1 MNRVLRYFAVAFFI
15 VAVAAAAY
23 SFYTGRRDAAILSK
37 ELENTIPY
45 QKLYDALLTARTAEL
60 VSEGT
65 ALKPDIMLVDERGDT
80 VALGELNDSID
91 VFFCYYR
98 THCSSCIDRHLT
110 FISENLKKA
119 PLKVAILSDFSS
131 AKDMSVVKNLNSLIC
146 PVYKMV
152 GRLGIPVDSLEVPYF
167 FSVES
172 GRNGLYARNVFV
184 PVLEAPSLPEVFL
197 NALNGRKIR

>member
-1 MNRVLRYFAVAFFI
+1 MNRILRYFVVVFFI
-15 VAVAAAAY
+15 VAVVAAAY
-23 SFYTGRRDAAILSK
+23 SFYTNKKNAAILSK

-45 QKLYDALLTARTAEL
+45 QKFYDALLTARTAEL

-65 ALKPDIMLVDERGDT
+65 VLKPDILLVDEKGDT

-119 PLKVAILSDFSS
+119 SLKVAILSDFSS
-131 AKDMSVVKNLNSLIC
+131 AKDMSVVKSLNGLIC
-146 PVYKMV
+146 PVYKMDV
-152 GRLGIPVDSLEVPYF
+152 RLGIPADSLELPYF

-172 GRNGLYARNVFV
+172 GRDGLCARNVFV
-184 PVLEAPSLPEVFL
+184 PMLEAPSLPEVFL
-197 NALNGRKIR
+197 GTLNCRK